1 MIRGA
6 IFDVDG
12 TLLDSMGIWD
22 TIGNDY
28 LLSLGIETEENLAET
43 FSTFSLEESARYY
56 QDNYNVE
63 LSVDEIIAGVNHLIE
78 SFYLEKAEL
87 KSGVREFL
95 ELLRREGVRMT
106 IATATDINLIEGAL
120 SRCGVREYF
129 SEILT
134 CSMVGRSKR
143 YPDIYRRAL
152 ENLGTEKGDTFV
164 FEDAYHAAR
173 TANDD
178 GFPVVGVFD
187 PSESSQTELR
197 EMADIYIESFAELT
211 SLERFK

>member
-12 TLLDSMGIWD
+12 TILDSMGIWD

-78 SFYLEKAEL
+78 TFYLERAEL
-87 KSGVREFL
+87 KSGVRKFL
-95 ELLRREGVRMT
+95 ELLKRNGIKMT
-106 IATATDINLIEGAL
+106 IATATDLPLIEGAL
-120 SRCGVREYF
+120 KRCGVTEYF

-134 CSMVGRSKR
+134 CSMVGKSKSH
-143 YPDIYRRAL
+143 PDIYRTAL
-152 ENLGTEKGDTFV
+152 EHLGTQKQDTYV
-164 FEDAYHAAR
+164 FEDAFHAAR
-173 TANDD
+173 TAHED

-187 PSESSQTELR
+187 PSESSQKELK
-197 EMADIYIESFAELT
+197 EVSDIFIESFENLE
-211 SLERFK
+211 SLEKFN